1 MNPPFLMEASARE
14 WRIRIGEI
22 FDVDVARDC
31 LRHCREDRKGL
42 PKRLVFDLTQ
52 TRMLHTVGF
61 GTMLYLKGRYR
72 VTDGNAVILY
82 ADPEVGQLLRL
93 AHLDRSF
100 QLQAQGREP
109 ANRGETPCA

>member
-1 MNPPFLMEASARE
+1 MKATSMTEVPERE
-14 WRIRIGEI
+14 WRICVGKV
-22 FDVDVARDC
+22 FDIDVARSC

-72 VTDGNAVILY
+72 ITDGNAVILY

-100 QLQAQGREP
+100 QLQTQDQQS
-109 ANRGETPCA
+109 ANRGETLCA